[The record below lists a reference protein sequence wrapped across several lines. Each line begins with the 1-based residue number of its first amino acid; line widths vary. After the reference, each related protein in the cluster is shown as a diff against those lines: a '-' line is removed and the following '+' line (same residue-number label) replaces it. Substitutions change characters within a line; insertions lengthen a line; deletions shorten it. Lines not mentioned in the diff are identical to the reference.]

1 MMRKALWLLAGVAA
15 QGLAIPAVAQTT
27 TEPAD
32 EAQTAD
38 DGEASEVEAIVVTG
52 SRIDRAGFTAPT
64 PTVVVTAANLENRAA
79 VNVADVINEIPSFRR
94 TQSPESGGIGNPG
107 TNNIDLRGL
116 TPVRTLVLLDRMR
129 LPAVNLPG
137 AVIAGATDL
146 NVIPS
151 ALIGSVDVVSGGASA
166 AYGSDAIAGV
176 VNLQLNTRLQ
186 GFKFNVQGGQTK
198 YSDAED
204 YFASAAFGTQFA
216 DGRGRF
222 IMGGE
227 VSVNEGTALFNDRR
241 PWGLRNVSTVSFGA
255 GRPAGLPA
263 NLVAEPVLFGT
274 LTPGGLITPTAA
286 SNPAGLRNL
295 QFVIGANGQPTTA
308 PFNAGLYQ
316 GQIGTNMVGGSN
328 VLPYQVLRAE
338 TTRYNLAGNL
348 EFDFSDNVTAWA
360 RGIYAVSEAEN
371 ISAQIRAATG
381 GTTGFLSLS
390 RNNPY
395 LQAALTPAQ
404 LALIPAN
411 GSLTIG
417 YLGNDFGPP
426 RIKNESSLYSLAG
439 GLKGAIGS
447 NWRWDATVAYG
458 RNRSRQTQANTAI
471 TANFLNAVNAISLNG
486 QIVCANAAARAAGC
500 QPINVLGKASFSPE
514 AYAYAFGTSDATAI
528 TTLFEAAAN
537 INGEAFSI
545 WAGPVSL
552 GAGVE
557 YREESFLTNAD
568 PISQAGGFM
577 ARAPRNFPKADQSV
591 KEAYLEAIVPL
602 LSEDWFTGALDLNG
616 AIRLTDYST
625 SGSVTTW
632 KGGLTWKPIPDIM
645 LRGTLSRDIRAPSL
659 PELFTPAVATVPR
672 PLYADL
678 RPAFAGQPQYQYDVV
693 TGGNVNLKPEI
704 ARTTTLGGV
713 FNPRFLNRLQ
723 FSVDYYQ
730 IKIREA
736 IGSNA
741 AATVLTNCLGTGV
754 GNPSNPFCQL
764 ITFANN
770 NITTGAVQSVVA
782 QNANF
787 AQFRTKGLDFALSYT
802 QPLSDFSASLPGRLV
817 FSAQATHVIEYR
829 SSFDISPLFPNGV
842 NRAGQTGALF
852 GGSPGLPDWAV
863 NANLGY
869 RDSRFEANVQYRW
882 ISRSRQNN
890 AQIGPDDP
898 AYSPALVNS
907 ISNNII
913 PAVGYVNIG
922 ASYNFG
928 QEGTKQQ
935 LYFVV
940 NNLFNKAPP
949 LPAINNNAW
958 YDLLGLSYRVGVRF
972 EF

>member
-1 MMRKALWLLAGVAA
+1 MRKALWLLASVGA
-15 QGLAIPAVAQTT
+15 QGLAIPAVAQTA
-27 TEPAD
+27 EQPAD
-32 EAQTAD
+32 QAQSADQGDSGEAQ
-38 DGEASEVEAIVVTG
+38 AIVVTG

-64 PTVVVTAANLENRAA
+64 PTVVVTAATLENRAA

-107 TNNIDLRGL
+107 GNNIDLRGL

-129 LPAVNLPG
+129 LPPVNQPG
-137 AVIAGATDL
+137 STVAGATDL
-146 NVIPS
+146 NVIPT
-151 ALIGSVDVVSGGASA
+151 ALIGSIDVVSGGASA
-166 AYGSDAIAGV
+166 AYGSDAVAGV
-176 VNLQLNTRLQ
+176 VNLKLNTGLE
-186 GFKFNVQGGQTK
+186 GFKFNIQGGQTR

-204 YFASAAFGTQFA
+204 FFVSAAFGTKFA

-222 IMGGE
+222 ILGGE
-227 VSVNEGTALFNDRR
+227 VSINDGTALFNDKR
-241 PWGLRNVSTVSFGA
+241 PWGLRNVSTVTFGA
-255 GRPAGLPA
+255 GRAAGLPA
-263 NLVAEPVLFGT
+263 NLVTDNVLFGT

-286 SNPAGLRNL
+286 GNPAGLRNL
-295 QFVIGANGQPTTA
+295 QFVIGPNGQPTTA

-316 GQIGTNMVGGSN
+316 GQIGTNMVGGTN
-328 VLPYQVLRAE
+328 VLPYQVLRAA
-338 TTRYNLAGNL
+338 TQRYNLVGNL
-348 EFDFSDNVTAWA
+348 EFDFSDNVTAWV
-360 RGIYAVSEAEN
+360 RGIYAETEAEN

-426 RIKNESSLYSLAG
+426 RIKNEGRLYSFAG
-439 GLKGAIGS
+439 GLKGTIGS
-447 NWRWDATVAYG
+447 NWRWDATLAYG
-458 RNRSRQTQANTAI
+458 RNRSEQLQSNTAI
-471 TANFLNAVNAISLNG
+471 TANFLNAVNAVSLNG

-500 QPINVLGKASFSPE
+500 QPINILGRASFSPE
-514 AYAYAFGTSDATAI
+514 AYAYAFGTSDAVAI

-537 INGEAFSI
+537 VNGEAFSI

-557 YREESFLTNAD
+557 YREESFLTRVD

-577 ARAPRNFPKADQSV
+577 ARAPRDFPKAEQSV

-616 AIRLTDYST
+616 AVRLTDYST

-632 KGGLTWKPIPDIM
+632 KAGLTWKPIPDIL

-659 PELFTPAVATVPR
+659 PELFTAAVQTVPR

-704 ARTTTLGGV
+704 ARTTTLGAV
-713 FNPRFLNRLQ
+713 FNPRFLSRLQ

-736 IGSNA
+736 IGANA
-741 AATVLTNCLGTGV
+741 AASVLTNCLGTGV
-754 GNPSNPFCQL
+754 GDPANPFCQL

-787 AQFRTKGLDFALSYT
+787 AQFRTKGLDFGLSYT
-802 QPLSDFSASLPGRLV
+802 QPLSDFAASLPGRLV

-890 AQIGPDDP
+890 AQVGPDDP

-928 QEGTKQQ
+928 KEGTKQQ